1 MSPEWSDMSIF
12 ELFFLQGSTDS
23 NNIEIMR
30 IIHLYK
36 SSLDCFFLKNKE
48 SHFPAIPWREEVT
61 FR

>member
-1 MSPEWSDMSIF
+1 MRQS
-12 ELFFLQGSTDS
+12 LTFLQGAADS

-36 SSLDCFFLKNKE
+36 SSLGCLKKKRRSKV
-48 SHFPAIPWREEVT
+48 SHFPAMSWREPVT